1 MKNSQ
6 KTKKKSNEII
16 LYLPISV
23 STIAKIDKSLAKIV
37 SKKICNNSDTSS
49 KNIMGTIFDTYNFS
63 EESSNSTVREQH
75 NNGAAKKIEKLE
87 KELEEY
93 KELLTAS
100 KTFFTENTVTKL
112 NLNLIDEAGETIKLK
127 HTDISCWW
135 CSHQFETLPC
145 FIPRALIDN
154 IYQVFGCFCSF
165 NCAAAYNMNM
175 SDTQSRIRNR
185 HALILKLF
193 HNIFGNDKELIVA
206 PSYLILKKYGGT
218 LSINEFRKSFTCE
231 IKEYMYIL
239 PPMTPISTY
248 IEGRTINNPFSK
260 KIKSLSSDDEL
271 VLKRSKPL
279 PNEKN
284 NLIHHMGIIKQN
296 Y

>member
-1 MKNSQ
+1 MKKNQ
-6 KTKKKSNEII
+6 KGKTNEII
-16 LYLPISV
+16 LYLPITV
-23 STIAKIDKSLAKIV
+23 STVAKIDKSLAKII
-37 SKKICNNSDTSS
+37 SKKICNASGTVP
-49 KNIMGTIFDTYNFS
+49 NIMGTIFDAYNIS
-63 EESSNSTVREQH
+63 EESNNITINTEQ
-75 NNGAAKKIEKLE
+75 NNVTTKKIEELE

-93 KELLTAS
+93 KELLTES

-112 NLNLIDEAGETIKLK
+112 NLNLIDETGEAIKLN

-154 IYQVFGCFCSF
+154 IYHVFGCFCSF

-175 SDTQSRIRNR
+175 NDTQSKLRNR

-193 HNIFGNDKELIVA
+193 HDIFGKEKELIVA
-206 PSYLILKKYGGT
+206 PSYLILTKYGGT

-231 IKEYMYIL
+231 IKEYRYII

-284 NLIHHMGIIKQN
+284 NLIHHMGIIQQN